1 MRTAF
6 QNSIF
11 EAGNLSA
18 GVFNAQG
25 RDVAQA
31 LIRKPGHLSIMTEAV
46 MHLINEILRQ
56 NMFPRET
63 IARMT
68 PGRVRVICMMMR
80 WSRRSSRVAS

>member
-6 QNSIF
+6 QNSIC

-18 GVFNAQG
+18 GVVNAKG
-25 RDVAQA
+25 VTLAQA
-31 LIRKPGHLSIMTEAV
+31 LIRTPGHVSIMTEAV

-56 NMFPRET
+56 NMFPSET

-68 PGRVRVICMMMR
+68 AGRVRVTCMMMR